1 MSDPPILHP
10 ETQKSV
16 FLDIFGFIDCF
27 LIVALPPHPL
37 LLLLLRLS
45 FFGVSLRNGG
55 VPERCQPLETIIIN
69 IAENRNYRNTCMDYV

>member
-1 MSDPPILHP
+1 MSDPLILHP

-69 IAENRNYRNTCMDYV
+69 IAENRNY